1 MSSIPRG
8 SAFFVRCHYIMRTPR
23 KSAGLRQNMSD
34 AEFSAFTLVELL
46 VVITIIAIVAAMLL
60 PVISRSKEKA
70 RRVMCINNLHQIGI
84 GLDNLLAD
92 KHSYPT
98 LLGNSENPGFWL
110 TQIQIGGFGQSKLD
124 GNDMLNG
131 VWHCPTSPFAFS
143 YGYNA
148 GGVLR
153 LWQTNSLGLEHSDSA
168 PIQESEVVSPSDMMA
183 IGDSLDGQ
191 PAFMRVDLKY
201 LGQAAP
207 ITARH
212 QGRVNVLFCD
222 GHVESPIP
230 AFVFEDLSDAALVR
244 WNRDHQPHRDA
255 L

>member
-1 MSSIPRG
+1 
-8 SAFFVRCHYIMRTPR
+8 MRTHR
-23 KSAGLRQNMSD
+23 KSAGLRQNVSD

-60 PVISRSKEKA
+60 PAISRSKEKA
-70 RRVMCINNLHQIGI
+70 RRATCLNNLHQIGI
-84 GLDNLLAD
+84 GLENLLAD

-98 LLGNSENPGFWL
+98 LLGNSENPGFWF
-110 TQIQIGGFGQSKLD
+110 TQIENGGIGHSNLD
-124 GNDMLNG
+124 LLKG

-148 GGVLR
+148 YGVVR
-153 LWQTNSLGLEHSDSA
+153 MWNQTNGLGLELSDSA
-168 PIQESEVVSPSDMMA
+168 PIQESAVVAPSDMMA
-183 IGDSLDGQ
+183 LGDSLDGQ
-191 PAFMRVDLKY
+191 PNLTRLALKY
-201 LGQAAP
+201 LGPAAR

-230 AFVFEDLSDAALVR
+230 AFVFDDSSDAALDR

-255 L
+255 P